1 MRMIVLISHDQLQA
15 GRRSYRVRTARPS
28 RPGMADDE
36 SSSTPV
42 QSLTEEGSGP
52 ASESMSANEV
62 PNVEMTD
69 TKEDPHEYKEA
80 AAAVAMQS
88 YKTNGLSAA
97 AIPTFACAVVTGA
110 VTRDGVHRIDS
121 SFQTGI
127 ELGKRCEAAG

>member
-1 MRMIVLISHDQLQA
+1 
-15 GRRSYRVRTARPS
+15 
-28 RPGMADDE
+28 MADDE
-36 SSSTPV
+36 TTLTPV

-97 AIPTFACAVVTGA
+97 AIPMFACAVVTRA
-110 VTRDGVHRIDS
+110 VTRDKAIRRPLSIVISPSLILLS
-121 SFQTGI
+121 SD
-127 ELGKRCEAAG
+127 LMA